1 MVQRYQLDSWHQGDE
16 LALML
21 SEVMQ
26 NQIVAH
32 YWLGGESPAAFA
44 CQICLSLYPVGLH
57 RLARLNVAK
66 C

>member
-32 YWLGGESPAAFA
+32 YL
-44 CQICLSLYPVGLH
+44 VG
-57 RLARLNVAK
+57 R
-66 C
+66 